1 VHLNPVGVDRCQKCG
16 TWISPDPEPPLSAS
30 SSPAVSAQT
39 SPEAEQAEIPVDVMP
54 LAESQTP
61 LDREVRA
68 LMERGQKIEAIR
80 LYRERTGADLKRAKD
95 YVEKFGRG
103 AAVVGDKFEERILAL
118 LRTGQKILAIKEFRE
133 RTGVSLKEAKDYV
146 EALGLRH
153 GIKPAN
159 VGCGT
164 TALLLGVAVGLIYWA
179 SRLL

>member
-1 VHLNPVGVDRCQKCG
+1 
-16 TWISPDPEPPLSAS
+16 
-30 SSPAVSAQT
+30 
-39 SPEAEQAEIPVDVMP
+39 
-54 LAESQTP
+54 

-80 LYRERTGADLKRAKD
+80 LY
-95 YVEKFGRG
+95 
-103 AAVVGDKFEERILAL
+103 
-118 LRTGQKILAIKEFRE
+118 RE